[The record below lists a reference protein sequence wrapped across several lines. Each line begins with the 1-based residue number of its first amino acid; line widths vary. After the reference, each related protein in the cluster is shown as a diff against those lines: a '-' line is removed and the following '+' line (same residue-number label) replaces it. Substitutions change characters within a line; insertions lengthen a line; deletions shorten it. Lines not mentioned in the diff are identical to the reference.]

1 MEVCGAGKLGL
12 DVTGRSSA
20 SRTLDVE
27 WWCAVRHEHGYAS
40 ARCSDACIRALAGFV
55 VAGSRSTR
63 DSPVNRKSLFITKP
77 FSAEGSPSGE
87 ASLKRVLT
95 ARHLV
100 QLGIGGMIGAGIFV
114 LTGQAAANHA
124 GPAITLSFV
133 LAGIAVTLAA
143 LCYAEFAAMLPVA
156 GSAYSYSYATLGE
169 FTAWFVGWN
178 LVLEYLLAAASVAV
192 GWAAYFNGLLHSIG
206 NIVGVEIG
214 IPAMLASA
222 PLDVVEGKL
231 VATGSILNVPAM
243 AIAAA
248 VAALCYRGVALSA
261 LVNSIIVIIKVTV
274 ILLFIAFSLQ
284 YVNFENW
291 QPFIPAAEAPGRFG
305 WDG

>member
-133 LAGIAVTLAA
+133 LAGIAVKLAA
-143 LCYAEFAAMLPVA
+143 RYYANIPAPSSHT
-156 GSAYSYSYATLGE
+156 GSSISYLYP
-169 FTAWFVGWN
+169 
-178 LVLEYLLAAASVAV
+178 
-192 GWAAYFNGLLHSIG
+192 SIG
-206 NIVGVEIG
+206 ELKMRFI
-214 IPAMLASA
+214 SA
-222 PLDVVEGKL
+222 NRVHTNLP
-231 VATGSILNVPAM
+231 
-243 AIAAA
+243 
-248 VAALCYRGVALSA
+248 R
-261 LVNSIIVIIKVTV
+261 
-274 ILLFIAFSLQ
+274 
-284 YVNFENW
+284 
-291 QPFIPAAEAPGRFG
+291 
-305 WDG
+305 